1 MQRTVLKK
9 VTALRIDQIVVG
21 SFLLLSVTPLVA
33 DMQGFSTYRVPKYIY
48 FSSILL
54 LVSLLYLL
62 VRNQLKQLHY
72 NLFSIAFAS
81 LLGIYGI
88 TQFFSYDKLMSFNS
102 TFNRM
107 EGFWYTVSI
116 FLLYA
121 IGSTSRITTKNW
133 SLLFR
138 TWAIVAL
145 LVTLGGFLFDKQNS
159 AYYRLTATLGNP
171 SYLAHYLYS
180 SLLLLFLSIDDLNS
194 LKKYYYVVIPFCLI
208 LLTGL
213 FFTFARTTYL
223 ELIVSLIV
231 YIIFQ
236 RKTLL
241 AIRLKGKLFRF
252 VAGISLVFFAVL
264 FFYRN
269 HLIYL
274 LSHTNTINDRF
285 RLWKIAL
292 LGIKEKPL
300 VGWGSD
306 NFIYLYDKYQ
316 RNTASTSPVLYDRG
330 HNVFL
335 DWFVHGGVVSGSCYV
350 LLWLALLWCI
360 RQTTLDSHKKALLM
374 AWWSGSVIY
383 LFFNIDNLINWLLL
397 CIVSLY
403 VLANCPPDHLFIST
417 NRRVLR
423 SLCVASALYTGC
435 MTYFSLIPVVQ
446 SYLIS
451 RQFDTTDFKDRLTSL
466 NKLSKRD
473 SPADF
478 TMAKPIYEYCYEV
491 INSDLPETQK
501 NNYISLAVNFLESQ
515 IKKRPPSI
523 HLLSITADLYAQLHK
538 TELAVTKYREIIRI
552 NPTIQLPYFQLGR
565 LFFSLNDYQLA
576 YTYFEE
582 AERHVRIPGEATLM
596 KISTKALV
604 DSTYQFEQDLFSV
617 PADER
622 IKNAYMIGTIFR
634 HAKKYTAYMNW
645 IWNGGYHS
653 DEGTTPLV
661 LYEFATT
668 AYTAGDMQT
677 FKQVLTMYEVNYG
690 CSPAFTTDIL
700 ALVDKGMDPSSSL
713 WTYKSYCKD

>member
-1 MQRTVLKK
+1 MLGAAIKK
-9 VTALRIDQIVVG
+9 VNTLRIDQLVLG
-21 SFLLLSVTPLVA
+21 SLLLLSFTPLVV
-33 DMQGFSTYRVPKYIY
+33 DVHGFSKYRVPKYIY

-54 LVSLLYLL
+54 LVSLLYILL
-62 VRNQLKQLHY
+62 RNRLKQLNY
-72 NLFSIAFAS
+72 NLFSIVFAS
-81 LLGIYGI
+81 LLGIYAI
-88 TQFFSYDKLMSFNS
+88 TQLFSYDQLMSFNS

-116 FLLYA
+116 FSLYM
-121 IGSTSRITTKNW
+121 IGSTSRITPKDW
-133 SLLFR
+133 SLFFR
-138 TWAIVAL
+138 SWAVVAL
-145 LVTLGGFLFDKQNS
+145 LVTVCGFLLDKPNID
-159 AYYRLTATLGNP
+159 YYRLAATLGNP

-180 SLLLLFLSIDDLNS
+180 SILFLFLSIDDLRIF
-194 LKKYYYVVIPFCLI
+194 KRYYYILVPFCLI
-208 LLTGL
+208 LLAGL

-223 ELIVSLIV
+223 ELIVSLIL
-231 YIIFQ
+231 YTTLR
-236 RKTLL
+236 RKTILTLRLNAKSFTLITGILL
-241 AIRLKGKLFRF
+241 TIC
-252 VAGISLVFFAVL
+252 AVPFL
-264 FFYRN
+264 YRN

-274 LSHTNTINDRF
+274 LSHTNTVNDRV

-316 RNTASTSPVLYDRG
+316 QDTASTSPVLYDRS

-335 DWFVHGGVVSGSCYV
+335 DWFVHGGVVSGSCYI
-350 LLWLALLWCI
+350 LLWLALVWCI

-374 AWWSGSVIY
+374 AWWAGSVIY

-397 CIVSLY
+397 SIVSLY
-403 VLANCPPDHLFIST
+403 VLANCPPEHLFIST
-417 NRRVLR
+417 NRRLLKGLCFASVL
-423 SLCVASALYTGC
+423 CTGC
-435 MTYFSLIPVVQ
+435 MAYFSLIPVVQ
-446 SYLIS
+446 SYIIA
-451 RQFDTTDFKDRLTSL
+451 RQFDTADFNGKLTSL
-466 NKLSKRD
+466 ENLSKRD

-491 INSDLPETQK
+491 LASDLPEAQK
-501 NNYISLAVNFLESQ
+501 NNYTSLATKFLENQ

-523 HLLSITADLYAQLHK
+523 HLLSLTADLYAQLHEP
-538 TELAVTKYREIIRI
+538 ELAVSKYREIIRI
-552 NPTIQLPYFQLGR
+552 NPAIQLPYFQLGR
-565 LFFSLNDYQLA
+565 LFFSLHDYQLA

-582 AERHVRIPGEATLM
+582 AERHLRIPGEATLM
-596 KISTKALV
+596 KISTKALL

-622 IKNAYMIGTIFR
+622 IKNAYLIGTIFR

-653 DEGTTPLV
+653 DAGTTPLV

-677 FKQVLTMYEVNYG
+677 FRQVLAMYEVNYG
-690 CSPAFTTDIL
+690 CSPAFTTNIL
-700 ALVDKGMDPSSSL
+700 ALVDKGVDPSSTL
-713 WTYKSYCKD
+713 WTYKSYCR